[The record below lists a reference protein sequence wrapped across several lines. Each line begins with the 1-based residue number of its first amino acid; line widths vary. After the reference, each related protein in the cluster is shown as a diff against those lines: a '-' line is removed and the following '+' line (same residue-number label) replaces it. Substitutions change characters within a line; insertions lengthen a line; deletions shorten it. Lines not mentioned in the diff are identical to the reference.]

1 KAEETVEVAEAPKAE
16 ETVEVAEAP
25 KAEETV
31 KVVETP
37 KAEEVVE
44 VAEAPEEEAVETP
57 KAATALSALPRVR
70 FHANASAPMT
80 KAQSS
85 DDIEAFEMPSA
96 MPLEQRT
103 PTHNSGMSAGSK
115 APTARASAD
124 MASPAQV
131 D

>member
-1 KAEETVEVAEAPKAE
+1 VVEAPKAKETVEVAEAPKAE
-16 ETVEVAEAP
+16 ETVEVVKEP
-25 KAEETV
+25 KAEESV
-31 KVVETP
+31 
-37 KAEEVVE
+37 EVVE
-44 VAEAPEEEAVETP
+44 APKTVN
-57 KAATALSALPRVR
+57 ALSALPRIR

-85 DDIEAFEMPSA
+85 NEIDAFEMPSA

>member
-1 KAEETVEVAEAPKAE
+1 MVETPKAE
-16 ETVEVAEAP
+16 V
-25 KAEETV
+25 TV

-37 KAEEVVE
+37 KAEETVE
-44 VAEAPEEEAVETP
+44 VVETP
-57 KAATALSALPRVR
+57 KAEETVKVVEAPQAEETVKVVEASKAVNALSALPRVR

-85 DDIEAFEMPSA
+85 DEIDAFEMPSA

>member
-1 KAEETVEVAEAPKAE
+1 TVEVAEAPKAE
-16 ETVEVAEAP
+16 EAD
-25 KAEETV
+25 

-37 KAEEVVE
+37 KAEETVE
-44 VAEAPEEEAVETP
+44 VAETP
-57 KAATALSALPRVR
+57 KATNALSALPRIR

-115 APTARASAD
+115 APTARASAE

>member
-1 KAEETVEVAEAPKAE
+1 MIEAPK
-16 ETVEVAEAP
+16 TVN
-25 KAEETV
+25 
-31 KVVETP
+31 
-37 KAEEVVE
+37 
-44 VAEAPEEEAVETP
+44 
-57 KAATALSALPRVR
+57 ALTALPRIR

-85 DDIEAFEMPSA
+85 DEIEAFEMPSA

-115 APTARASAD
+115 APTARASAE